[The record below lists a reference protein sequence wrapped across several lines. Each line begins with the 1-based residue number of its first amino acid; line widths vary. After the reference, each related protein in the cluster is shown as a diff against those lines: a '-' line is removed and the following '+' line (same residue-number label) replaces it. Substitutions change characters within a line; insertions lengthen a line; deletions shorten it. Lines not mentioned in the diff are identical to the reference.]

1 MTPRLWIRSG
11 SSRRSPG
18 SAEERSARRTGAR
31 AAAGA
36 AMLLAAGLLSACT
49 IEMLTPT
56 PAPTISPTFTPE
68 LPLSSLLPTLEELP
82 TESPT
87 AAPTPTPDAL
97 RPEEADQ
104 RIFFDPLDTAIS
116 GWNLPK
122 NNYGTASFSGGM
134 LVFAVNSAYVTLTS
148 ELPRDLPAD
157 LYIEA
162 TVQTLLCGDGLDTF
176 GIVFRSSKPYS
187 YRYVI
192 SCHGQLRFERF
203 NNLTMDG
210 WSAWRE
216 TLGLLQG
223 APATNRIGVLIRG
236 QTFRFYVGGIEV
248 FSGHDP
254 MSISGGLGLFVRTEK
269 GKVLSVGFEE
279 ISVYTL
285 KESA

>member
-1 MTPRLWIRSG
+1 LV
-11 SSRRSPG
+11 
-18 SAEERSARRTGAR
+18 RRTGAR
-31 AAAGA
+31 AAAGVA
-36 AMLLAAGLLSACT
+36 ALFAAGLLSGCT

-56 PAPTISPTFTPE
+56 PEPTVTPTFTPE
-68 LPLSSLLPTLEELP
+68 MPLTSLLPTLESIP
-82 TESPT
+82 TEFPT
-87 AAPTPTPDAL
+87 AAPSPTPDAL

-104 RIFFDPLDTAIS
+104 RIFFDPLDDALS
-116 GWNLPK
+116 GWNLTK
-122 NNYGTASFSGGM
+122 NNYATASFSGGM
-134 LVFAVNSAYVTLTS
+134 LVFTANAPYTSLTS

-162 TVQTLLCGDGLDTF
+162 TVQTLLCGEGVDTF
-176 GIVFRSSKPYS
+176 GIIFRNSKPYS

-192 SCHGQLRFERF
+192 SCFGQLRFERF
-203 NNLTMDG
+203 NEQTMDG

-236 QTFRFYVGGIEV
+236 QIFHFYVGGIEV

-254 MSISGGLGLFVRTEK
+254 LSESGGIGLFLRTEK

-285 KESA
+285 QETA